1 MEWNAEL
8 HVFAGLFDSTQAQ
21 PGERALRDASFES
34 LRAPGAFVVS
44 AQFADGLTQW
54 VRVTSEKG
62 RPLVRVWVPP
72 YEPSRA
78 RERNRTLFL
87 ELLARV
93 LNLTVPKNVHELVF
107 LVWFGVRD

>member
-21 PGERALRDASFES
+21 PGERALRDASFEN

-72 YEPSRA
+72 YEPSMGKGKKPHI
-78 RERNRTLFL
+78 FL
-87 ELLARV
+87 ERV
-93 LNLTVPKNVHELVF
+93 Y
-107 LVWFGVRD
+107 